1 MRIVKAT
8 KELKQTREK
17 PEISTTSKE
26 LSKKVGESPLLE
38 RFQKMK
44 ERKEQR
50 LQKLQQDIIEKKIME
65 DPDAFY
71 PPLKP
76 KINEKSNQIV

>member
-1 MRIVKAT
+1 MRIAKAT

-50 LQKLQQDIIEKKIME
+50 L
-65 DPDAFY
+65 
-71 PPLKP
+71 
-76 KINEKSNQIV
+76 